1 MVSSVN
7 CAVRRGGSPSLALTH
22 LDMSEC
28 QGLEDQGLLRL
39 LANCPAISHLY
50 LRKCSGVTGRRNNIP
65 SMTDGSLIDPL
76 DTYISLCR
84 RVSERTQTCR
94 RWREGNLRELPSTPR
109 ALPLR
114 LPATHRPRTLA
125 TCQAWTV
132 AEVEMFDKIVEILI
146 ICHNCKISRDN
157 ILGIFQWQSVLRS
170 QTRASTRSD
179 Q

>member
-1 MVSSVN
+1 MFRVTRYPMISKTESGRVSKEIP
-7 CAVRRGGSPSLALTH
+7 GSGSGSGTRWAL
-22 LDMSEC
+22 
-28 QGLEDQGLLRL
+28 
-39 LANCPAISHLY
+39 
-50 LRKCSGVTGRRNNIP
+50 
-65 SMTDGSLIDPL
+65 LIDPS
-76 DTYISLCR
+76 DTYISMCR
-84 RVSERTQTCR
+84 RMSERTQTCR
-94 RWREGNLRELPSTPR
+94 RWREGNLRELPSTSR

-125 TCQAWTV
+125 ACQAWTV
-132 AEVEMFDKIVEILI
+132 AEVEMVNQLVEMLN

>member
-84 RVSERTQTCR
+84 KMSERTQTCR
-94 RWREGNLRELPSTPR
+94 RWREGDLRELSSTPR
-109 ALPLR
+109 ALTLR

-132 AEVEMFDKIVEILI
+132 TEVEMVDQIVEILI
-146 ICHNCKISRDN
+146 ICHNCNNSR
-157 ILGIFQWQSVLRS
+157 V
-170 QTRASTRSD
+170 TT
-179 Q
+179 

>member
-65 SMTDGSLIDPL
+65 SMTDGSLID
-76 DTYISLCR
+76 SAQ
-84 RVSERTQTCR
+84 RVGFFNIGSGRV
-94 RWREGNLRELPSTPR
+94 L
-109 ALPLR
+109 
-114 LPATHRPRTLA
+114 
-125 TCQAWTV
+125 
-132 AEVEMFDKIVEILI
+132 DKIPGSRSGRSVEKYDRVFPGIFF
-146 ICHNCKISRDN
+146 SFGY
-157 ILGIFQWQSVLRS
+157 LGISGISGYVGYFWVFLGLPIY
-170 QTRASTRSD
+170 TWVIF
-179 Q
+179 